1 MKSKYDVKPGDYIH
15 INWMEGEPQ
24 YAGRE
29 GVVRSVDSIG
39 GIHGSWGGL
48 ALLPEDNFEI
58 IEMDKDN

>member
-29 GVVRSVDSIG
+29 GIVRSVDDLG
-39 GIHGSWGGL
+39 QIHGSWGGL
-48 ALLPEDNFEI
+48 ALTSSDDFII
-58 IEMDKDN
+58 IED